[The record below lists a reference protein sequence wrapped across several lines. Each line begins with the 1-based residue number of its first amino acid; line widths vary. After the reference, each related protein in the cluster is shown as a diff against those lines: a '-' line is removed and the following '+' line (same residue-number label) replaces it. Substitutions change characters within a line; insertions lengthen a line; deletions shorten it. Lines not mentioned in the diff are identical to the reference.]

1 MLGECGVNKQGEERA
16 QFSVEQDGRWTYQ
29 GSKEQPGGP
38 SPGPGAMEPSR
49 VQGGE
54 W

>member
-1 MLGECGVNKQGEERA
+1 MNKQGEERA
-16 QFSVEQDGRWTYQ
+16 QFSVKQDGRGPYQ

-38 SPGPGAMEPSR
+38 SPGPGATELSR